1 MKRAAIRKAESR
13 PRVVFRSDSAEGGS
27 KTSPSAEEIRRRA
40 FEIYRE
46 RGAIHGR
53 DLDDW
58 LQAERELQ
66 GTQPPPG
73 HCQLGPLI
81 LGGENEY

>member
-1 MKRAAIRKAESR
+1 MKRAAIRNAESR
-13 PRVVFRSDSAEGGS
+13 PRVSAEGGS
-27 KTSPSAEEIRRRA
+27 KTSPSTEEIRRRA
-40 FEIYRE
+40 FEIYME

-73 HCQLGPLI
+73 HGRLERLI
-81 LGGENEY
+81 LGGGNEY